1 MTDISI
7 TNYREQLS
15 MLPTLPGVYR
25 YFDAEGTCL
34 YVGKAKDLKRR
45 VSSYFQ
51 KNDLSPRIAIMVSK
65 IARMETTVVRT
76 EAEALLLENNLIKTL
91 APKYNILFR
100 DDKSYPYLKLS
111 ASPFPRVSYYRG
123 GVDKKSRFFGPYPNA
138 GAVREAIGILQKVFR
153 LRTCEDAVFANRSR
167 PCLMGQMDRCS
178 CPCVGKITEK
188 EYAADVENACRFLR
202 GETDDV
208 MQGLRDKMTAASEA
222 WRFEEAAVF
231 RDRIASLNDVM
242 QQQAVET
249 TGGDTDADIIAVA
262 ITAGVACVNIA
273 MVRGGRH
280 LGDHAVFPD
289 VVRGTGEALA
299 ASDVFDAFISQH
311 YLTSKVPDVVVS
323 QAASDR
329 EATAETLSDLAG
341 RRIAFVAEPQ
351 SLRRKWLEMAE
362 QGARIALE
370 RHLTETAGE
379 KRRVEDLIRVLDL
392 KLTDEQRTTLTMEC
406 FDISHTA
413 GEATQASCVVFRGL
427 GMDSSRYR
435 RFNIN
440 DVTAGDD
447 YAAMKEVLTRRYSP
461 VARGEAE
468 LPDIVFVDGGRG
480 QVHMARDVFT
490 ELGLPLSVIVG
501 VAKGEGRKTGLETL
515 VFADGREPLVLGSE
529 SPALM
534 LVAMI
539 RDEAHRF
546 AITGMRAKR
555 SKTRQTSR
563 LEDID
568 GIGAKRRQKL
578 LTHFGGLKGVK
589 NAGVEDIAKIDGF
602 SRSLAQKIYD
612 HLHGVD
618 SGSTD

>member
-138 GAVREAIGILQKVFR
+138 GAVKEAIGILQKVFR

-208 MQGLRDKMTAASEA
+208 MQGLRDKMTAASDA

-341 RRIAFVAEPQ
+341 RRIVFVSEPQ

-362 QGARIALE
+362 QGAKIALE

-392 KLTDEQRTTLTMEC
+392 KLIDEQRTTLTMEC

>member
-7 TNYREQLS
+7 TNYQEQLS

-138 GAVREAIGILQKVFR
+138 GAVKEAIGILQKVFR

-208 MQGLRDKMTAASEA
+208 MQGLRDKMTAASDA

-341 RRIAFVAEPQ
+341 RRIVFVSEPQ

-362 QGARIALE
+362 QGAKIALE

>member
-178 CPCVGKITEK
+178 CPCVGKITEE

-208 MQGLRDKMTAASEA
+208 MQGLRDKMTAASDA

-311 YLTSKVPDVVVS
+311 YLTSKVPVVVVS

-341 RRIAFVAEPQ
+341 RRIAFVSEPQ

-447 YAAMKEVLTRRYSP
+447 YAAMKEVLTRRYSS

>member
-25 YFDAEGTCL
+25 YFDVEGTCL

-138 GAVREAIGILQKVFR
+138 GAVKEAIGILQKVFR

-178 CPCVGKITEK
+178 CPCVGKVTEE

-208 MQGLRDKMTAASEA
+208 MQGLRDKMTAASDA

-362 QGARIALE
+362 QGAKIALE

>member
-178 CPCVGKITEK
+178 CPCVGKITEE

-341 RRIAFVAEPQ
+341 RRIAFVSEPQ

-589 NAGVEDIAKIDGF
+589 NAGVEDIAKINSF

>member
-178 CPCVGKITEK
+178 CPCVGKITEE

-341 RRIAFVAEPQ
+341 RRIAFVSEPQ

-413 GEATQASCVVFRGL
+413 GEATQASCVAFRGL

-589 NAGVEDIAKIDGF
+589 NAGVEDIAKINGF

>member
-178 CPCVGKITEK
+178 CPCVGKVTEE

-273 MVRGGRH
+273 MVRSGRH

-341 RRIAFVAEPQ
+341 RRIAFVSEPQ

-589 NAGVEDIAKIDGF
+589 NAGVEDIAKINGF

-618 SGSTD
+618 SGSTN

>member
-329 EATAETLSDLAG
+329 EATVETLSDLAG
-341 RRIAFVAEPQ
+341 RRIAFVSEPQ

-362 QGARIALE
+362 QGAKIALE

>member
-178 CPCVGKITEK
+178 CPCVGKITEE

-208 MQGLRDKMTAASEA
+208 MQGLRDKMTAASDA

-341 RRIAFVAEPQ
+341 RRIAFVSEPQ

-362 QGARIALE
+362 QGAKIALE

-427 GMDSSRYR
+427 DMDSSRYR

-589 NAGVEDIAKIDGF
+589 NAGVEDIAKINGF

>member
-138 GAVREAIGILQKVFR
+138 GAVREAIGMLQKVFR

-178 CPCVGKITEK
+178 CPCVGKITEE

-341 RRIAFVAEPQ
+341 RRIAFVSEPQ

-362 QGARIALE
+362 QGAKIALE

-427 GMDSSRYR
+427 DMDSSRYR

-589 NAGVEDIAKIDGF
+589 NAGVEDIAKINGF

>member
-138 GAVREAIGILQKVFR
+138 GAVKEAIGILQKVFR

-178 CPCVGKITEK
+178 CPCVGKVTEE

-208 MQGLRDKMTAASEA
+208 MQGLRDKMTAASDA

-341 RRIAFVAEPQ
+341 RRIVFVAEPQ

-362 QGARIALE
+362 QGAKIALE

>member
-138 GAVREAIGILQKVFR
+138 GAVKEAIGILQKVFR

-178 CPCVGKITEK
+178 CPCVGKVTEE

-208 MQGLRDKMTAASEA
+208 MQGLRDKMTAASDA

-362 QGARIALE
+362 QGAKIALE
-370 RHLTETAGE
+370 RHLAETAGE

-589 NAGVEDIAKIDGF
+589 NAGVEDIAKIDSF

>member
-111 ASPFPRVSYYRG
+111 ASPSPRVSYYRG

-138 GAVREAIGILQKVFR
+138 GAVKEAIGILQKVFR

-208 MQGLRDKMTAASEA
+208 MQGLRDKMTAASDA

-341 RRIAFVAEPQ
+341 RRIVFVSEPQ

-362 QGARIALE
+362 QGAKIALE

>member
-178 CPCVGKITEK
+178 CPCVGKITE
-188 EYAADVENACRFLR
+188 EDYAADVENACRFLR

-208 MQGLRDKMTAASEA
+208 MQGLRDKMTAASDA

-341 RRIAFVAEPQ
+341 RRIAFVSEPQ

-589 NAGVEDIAKIDGF
+589 NAGVEDIAKINGF

-618 SGSTD
+618 SGSTN

>member
-138 GAVREAIGILQKVFR
+138 GAVKEAIGILQKVFR

-178 CPCVGKITEK
+178 CPCVGKVTEE

-208 MQGLRDKMTAASEA
+208 MQGLRDKMTAASDA

-249 TGGDTDADIIAVA
+249 TGGDTDADIIDVA

-362 QGARIALE
+362 QGAKIALE

>member
-138 GAVREAIGILQKVFR
+138 GAVKEAIGILQKVFR

-208 MQGLRDKMTAASEA
+208 MQGLRDKMTAASDA

-323 QAASDR
+323 QAAFDR

-341 RRIAFVAEPQ
+341 RRIVFVSEPQ

-362 QGARIALE
+362 QGAKIALE

>member
-138 GAVREAIGILQKVFR
+138 GAVKEAIGILQKVFR

-178 CPCVGKITEK
+178 CPCVGKVTEE

-208 MQGLRDKMTAASEA
+208 MQGLRDKMTAASDA

-249 TGGDTDADIIAVA
+249 TGGDTDADIVAVA

-362 QGARIALE
+362 QGAKIALE

-480 QVHMARDVFT
+480 QVHMARDVFS

-555 SKTRQTSR
+555 SKTRQKSR

>member
-138 GAVREAIGILQKVFR
+138 GAVKEAIGILQKVFR

-167 PCLMGQMDRCS
+167 PCLMGQMGRCS
-178 CPCVGKITEK
+178 CPCVGKITEE

-208 MQGLRDKMTAASEA
+208 MQGLRDKMTAASDA

-362 QGARIALE
+362 QGAKIALE

>member
-138 GAVREAIGILQKVFR
+138 GAVKEAIGILQKVFR

-208 MQGLRDKMTAASEA
+208 MQGLRDKMTAASDA

-341 RRIAFVAEPQ
+341 RRIVFVSEPQ

-362 QGARIALE
+362 QGAKIALE

-529 SPALM
+529 SSALM

>member
-138 GAVREAIGILQKVFR
+138 GAVKEAIGILQKVFR

-178 CPCVGKITEK
+178 CPCVGKITEE

-208 MQGLRDKMTAASEA
+208 MQGLRDKMTAASDA

-362 QGARIALE
+362 QGAKIALE

-589 NAGVEDIAKIDGF
+589 NAGVEDIAKIDSF

>member
-138 GAVREAIGILQKVFR
+138 GAVKEAIGILQKVFR

-178 CPCVGKITEK
+178 CPCVGKVTEE

-208 MQGLRDKMTAASEA
+208 MQGLRDKMTAASDA

-323 QAASDR
+323 QAASNR

-362 QGARIALE
+362 QGAKIALE

-589 NAGVEDIAKIDGF
+589 NAGVEDIAKIDSF

>member
-138 GAVREAIGILQKVFR
+138 GAVKEAIGILQKVFR

-167 PCLMGQMDRCS
+167 PCLMGQMGRCS
-178 CPCVGKITEK
+178 CPCVGKITEE

-208 MQGLRDKMTAASEA
+208 MQGLRDKMTAASDA

-362 QGARIALE
+362 QGAKIALE

-480 QVHMARDVFT
+480 QVHMARDVFA

-618 SGSTD
+618 SGSTN

>member
-138 GAVREAIGILQKVFR
+138 GAVKEAIGILQKVFR

-208 MQGLRDKMTAASEA
+208 MQGLRDKMTAASDA

-341 RRIAFVAEPQ
+341 RRIVFVSEPQ

-362 QGARIALE
+362 QGAKIALE

-589 NAGVEDIAKIDGF
+589 NSGVEDIAKIDGF

>member
-138 GAVREAIGILQKVFR
+138 GAVKEAIGILQKVFR

-178 CPCVGKITEK
+178 CPCVGKITE
-188 EYAADVENACRFLR
+188 EDYAADVENACRFLR

-208 MQGLRDKMTAASEA
+208 MQGLRDKMTAASDA

-262 ITAGVACVNIA
+262 IAAGVACVNIA

-362 QGARIALE
+362 QGAKIALE

>member
-138 GAVREAIGILQKVFR
+138 GAVKEAIGILQKVFR

-208 MQGLRDKMTAASEA
+208 MQGLRDKMTAASDA

-341 RRIAFVAEPQ
+341 RRIAFVSEPQ

-555 SKTRQTSR
+555 SKTRQMSR

>member
-123 GVDKKSRFFGPYPNA
+123 GVDKKRRFFGPYPNA
-138 GAVREAIGILQKVFR
+138 GAVKEAIGILQKVFR

-208 MQGLRDKMTAASEA
+208 MQGLRDKMTAASDA

-242 QQQAVET
+242 QQQGVET
-249 TGGDTDADIIAVA
+249 TGGDTDADIIAGA

-341 RRIAFVAEPQ
+341 RRIAFVSEPQ

>member
-138 GAVREAIGILQKVFR
+138 GAVKEAIGILQKVFR

-178 CPCVGKITEK
+178 CPCVGKITEE

-341 RRIAFVAEPQ
+341 RRIAFVSEPQ

>member
-138 GAVREAIGILQKVFR
+138 GAVKEAIGILQKVFR

-178 CPCVGKITEK
+178 CPCVEKITEK

-208 MQGLRDKMTAASEA
+208 MQGLRDKMTAASDA

-341 RRIAFVAEPQ
+341 RRIVFVSEPQ

-362 QGARIALE
+362 QGAKIALE

>member
-178 CPCVGKITEK
+178 CPCVGKITAED
-188 EYAADVENACRFLR
+188 YAADVENACRFLR

-341 RRIAFVAEPQ
+341 RRIAFVSEPQ

-362 QGARIALE
+362 QGAKIALE

>member
-178 CPCVGKITEK
+178 CPCVGKITAED
-188 EYAADVENACRFLR
+188 YAADVENACRFLR

-341 RRIAFVAEPQ
+341 RRIAFVSEPQ

>member
-153 LRTCEDAVFANRSR
+153 LRTCDDAVFANRSR

-178 CPCVGKITEK
+178 CPCVGKITAED
-188 EYAADVENACRFLR
+188 YAADVENACRFLR

-341 RRIAFVAEPQ
+341 RRIAFVSEPQ

-589 NAGVEDIAKIDGF
+589 NAGVEDIAKINGF

>member
-34 YVGKAKDLKRR
+34 YIGKAKDLKRR

-178 CPCVGKITEK
+178 CPCVGKITE
-188 EYAADVENACRFLR
+188 EDYAADVENACRFLR

-341 RRIAFVAEPQ
+341 RRIAFVSEPQ

-589 NAGVEDIAKIDGF
+589 NAGVEDIAKINGF

-618 SGSTD
+618 SGSTN

>member
-65 IARMETTVVRT
+65 IVRMETTVVRT

-123 GVDKKSRFFGPYPNA
+123 SVDRKSRFFGPYPNA
-138 GAVREAIGILQKVFR
+138 GAVKEAIGILQKVFR

-178 CPCVGKITEK
+178 CPCVGKVTEE

-208 MQGLRDKMTAASEA
+208 MQGLRDKMTAASDA

-323 QAASDR
+323 QATSDR

-362 QGARIALE
+362 QGAKIALE

>member
-138 GAVREAIGILQKVFR
+138 GAVKEAIGILQKVFR

-178 CPCVGKITEK
+178 CPCVGKVTEE

-208 MQGLRDKMTAASEA
+208 MQGLRDKMTAASDA

-362 QGARIALE
+362 QGAKIALE

>member
-178 CPCVGKITEK
+178 CPCVGKITE
-188 EYAADVENACRFLR
+188 EDYAADVENACRFLR

-208 MQGLRDKMTAASEA
+208 MRGLRDKMTAASEA

-341 RRIAFVAEPQ
+341 RRIAFVSEPQ

-589 NAGVEDIAKIDGF
+589 NAGVEDIAKINGF

>member
-138 GAVREAIGILQKVFR
+138 GAVKEAIGILQKVFR

-178 CPCVGKITEK
+178 CPCVGKVTEE

-208 MQGLRDKMTAASEA
+208 MQGLRDKMTAASDA

-262 ITAGVACVNIA
+262 IAAGVACVNIA

-362 QGARIALE
+362 QGAKIALE